1 MTESST
7 PPRTPLGA
15 SLKRLYDRAGSGRKF
30 GLDRIEAACQRF
42 GHPERAFQAVHIA
55 GTNGKGSVA
64 ALTESMLR
72 ASGRRTGLF
81 TSPHLV
87 RFAERI
93 QVDAQPLADDVL
105 QRLLDQV
112 MDQEPELTFY
122 EIATLTAFLAF
133 REMKVD
139 IAVLE
144 VGLGGRLDAT
154 NVIPAPRVAAI
165 TRVSFDHTRELGGTL
180 AEIAAEKAA
189 IIKSGSAVA
198 LGKLHPDARAVIEAR
213 ANEVGAHILPLA
225 SPEPVAGARIV
236 YPRPAFYGTN
246 LAVANTIAHELGVAP
261 EEMTTGIEST
271 QWPGRNELLHRA
283 GKDLTLL
290 DCAHNADAAVALS
303 HVLDPQYLGCG
314 VNSRRDVALVF
325 GAVQGKR
332 WQAMLARLQPAAA
345 HRIFVTPPIP
355 RGIPAETMAAEVG
368 GEVAPDVREA
378 LKIGRGH
385 VGEKGLVV
393 VTGSTFL
400 VGAARAVLLGSPTDP
415 AIDM

>member
-1 MTESST
+1 LNAPS
-7 PPRTPLGA
+7 TPLG
-15 SLKRLYDRAGSGRKF
+15 STLKQLYDRAGSGRKF
-30 GLDRIEAACQRF
+30 GLDRIEAACARF
-42 GHPERAFQAVHIA
+42 GNPERSFQAVHIA

-72 ASGRRTGLF
+72 SSGRRTGLF

-93 QVDAQPLADDVL
+93 QIDGQQIADDML
-105 QRLLDQV
+105 DRLLSQV
-112 MDQEPELTFY
+112 MEREPDLTFY
-122 EIATLTAFLAF
+122 EVATLTGFLAF
-133 REMKVD
+133 QESKVD
-139 IAVLE
+139 VAVLE

-165 TRVSFDHTRELGGTL
+165 TRVSFDHTRELGDS
-180 AEIAAEKAA
+180 IAAIATEKAA
-189 IIKSGSAVA
+189 IIKAGSAVA
-198 LGKLHPDARAVIEAR
+198 LGKLHPDAREVIEKR
-213 ANEVGAHILPLA
+213 AAEVGAHILPLA
-225 SPEPVAGARIV
+225 SPEPVSGARIV

-246 LAVANTIAHELGVAP
+246 LAVANTIAHELGVSP
-261 EEMTTGIEST
+261 DQMTTGIEST
-271 QWPGRNELLHRA
+271 QWPGRNELLHRG

-290 DCAHNADAAVALS
+290 DCAHNADATVALS

-332 WQAMLARLQPAAA
+332 WKAMLARLQPAAA

-368 GEVAPDVREA
+368 GEVAADMGEA

-400 VGAARAVLLGSPTDP
+400 VGAARAILLGSPTDP